1 MDRRNEPDPDPEEK
15 KKKKKKKERRPVDPS
30 AGLRGRNR
38 RISLKY
44 VPQSLTESDKRLQIQ
59 SIKRQERRPKVESF
73 QSKRSP
79 LVKSFEDKYGYKIN
93 QLDKIDKQIIKRAGI
108 DKILAK
114 GKGAYYS
121 SGSRP
126 NQTADSWALARLAGV
141 IMGSPARKVDQKIWD
156 EYKR

>member
-1 MDRRNEPDPDPEEK
+1 MDRRNEPDTDTDPE
-15 KKKKKKKERRPVDPS
+15 KKKKKKKERRPIDPS

-44 VPQSLTESDKRLQIQ
+44 VPQSLTESDKKLQIQ
-59 SIKRQERRPKVESF
+59 SIKRQERRPKVDSF

-93 QLDKIDKQIIKRAGI
+93 QLDKIDKKILKRTGI
-108 DKILAK
+108 DLILEK
-114 GKGAYYS
+114 GRGAYYS

-141 IMGSPARKVDQKIWD
+141 IMGSPARKVDQKIWN

>member
-1 MDRRNEPDPDPEEK
+1 MDRRNEPDPDPEE

-44 VPQSLTESDKRLQIQ
+44 VPKSLTESDKRLQIQ
-59 SIKRQERRPKVESF
+59 SIKRQERRPKVDSF

-79 LVKSFEDKYGYKIN
+79 FVKSFEDKYGYKIN

-108 DKILAK
+108 EKILAK

-126 NQTADSWALARLAGV
+126 NQTAESWSLARLAGV

>member
-59 SIKRQERRPKVESF
+59 SIKRQERRPKVDSF

-108 DKILAK
+108 DKILSK

>member
-1 MDRRNEPDPDPEEK
+1 
-15 KKKKKKKERRPVDPS
+15 
-30 AGLRGRNR
+30 LRGRNR
-38 RISLKY
+38 RIPLKY
-44 VPQSLTESDKRLQIQ
+44 VPKSLTDSDKQLQVQ

-93 QLDKIDKQIIKRAGI
+93 QLDKIDKQIIKRTGI

-126 NQTADSWALARLAGV
+126 NQTAESWALARLAGV
-141 IMGSPARKVDQKIWD
+141 IMGSPARKVDMKIWN

>member
-1 MDRRNEPDPDPEEK
+1 MDRRNEPDTDTDPE

-44 VPQSLTESDKRLQIQ
+44 VPQSLTESDKKLQIQ
-59 SIKRQERRPKVESF
+59 SIKRQERRPKVDSF

-126 NQTADSWALARLAGV
+126 NQTAESWALARLAGV
-141 IMGSPARKVDQKIWD
+141 IMGSPARKVDQKIWN